1 MRTTLSLIA
10 TLGAVSAAN
19 AQSIILDGVAD
30 KAYGAAVIVQNT
42 QTQFGDS
49 NLGTVDR
56 ANGSEIDGA
65 FAKVEGGF
73 LYLLVA
79 GNLESNFNKLEVFID
94 AVPGG
99 QNRLRGDNLDV
110 DFNGLNRMGDNLGNK
125 APDGLTFDKGFEADF
140 WVGLTCGGDNFAVYM
155 NRATLPT
162 GGAGTGGY
170 LGTGG
175 AGLAGAI
182 NDFVDQ
188 NPSGAGFGYGLD
200 NSNIAGVAGGTDIA
214 SGAGVSTGV
223 EFKIPLSAIPGYK
236 TGDLKLCV
244 FVNGSGHDYLSNQV
258 LGPLGGGPNL
268 AEPRAVNFANIPGE
282 QFFTVTVDSGSSCPA
297 DLDDSGSV
305 DASDLAAAL
314 GAWGT
319 AGGDIDGD
327 GSTDAADLAAL
338 LAAWGD
344 CI

>member
-1 MRTTLSLIA
+1 MRTHFSILATLSLA
-10 TLGAVSAAN
+10 AAAN
-19 AQSIILDGVAD
+19 AQSIILDGAAD
-30 KAYGAAVIVQNT
+30 AAYGAAVIVQNT

-49 NLGTVDR
+49 NLGVIDY
-56 ANGSEIDGA
+56 ANGSEIDA
-65 FAKVEGGF
+65 AYAKIDSGF
-73 LYLLVA
+73 LYLLIA
-79 GNLESNFNKLEVFID
+79 GNLESNFNKLEIFID

-99 QNRLRGDNLDV
+99 QNRLRGNNLDV
-110 DFNGLNRMGDNLGNK
+110 DYNGLNRMGDNLATK
-125 APDGLTFDKGFEADF
+125 APEGLTFDKGFEADF
-140 WVGLTCGGDNFAVYM
+140 WVGLTCGGANFAVYM

-200 NSNIAGVAGGTDIA
+200 NSNIAGVGGGIDIA
-214 SGAGVSTGV
+214 SGEGVATGV
-223 EFKIPLSAIPGYK
+223 EFKIPLSAIPGYT
-236 TGDLKLCV
+236 TGDLKICA
-244 FVNGSGHDYLSNQV
+244 FINGQGHDFLSNQV
-258 LGPLGGGPNL
+258 LGPIGGGGNFG
-268 AEPRAVNFANIPGE
+268 EPRNVNFANVPGD
-282 QFFTVTVDSGSSCPA
+282 QFFTVTATSTPACPGDFDS
-297 DLDDSGSV
+297 SGAV
-305 DASDLAAAL
+305 DASDLATLL

-319 AGGDIDGD
+319 AGADIDGD
-327 GSTDAADLAAL
+327 GNTDASDLATL